1 VLNGNFNIYNILNQI
16 KPIIYKNITIDLS
29 LENNFFKAF
38 KMKTKLRVSELLKV
52 ESEVESNLLIL

>member
-29 LENNFFKAF
+29 LEKNFFKAF
-38 KMKTKLRVSELLKV
+38 KMKKKLRVSELLKV
-52 ESEVESNLLIL
+52 ESKVESNLLIL